1 MSVYLHHIET
11 AVPDTYYEQ
20 DLARDMLQ
28 RSFEGDRRT
37 QRLIR
42 GIYNNSGID
51 KRHSV
56 IAPYLDVF
64 YSEDDG
70 SLQAPGTERRNDL
83 YIETSKPLIS
93 DLAKKALTNCPGLSH
108 SDVTHVITVS
118 CTGFYAPGPEYHL
131 VRELCL
137 VPSTKRFHVGFMG
150 CYAAFPALRMARA
163 FCEADPDAVVLVVCF
178 ELCTLHLQ
186 AKTDSDALI
195 GGSVFA
201 DGASAAIVSA
211 KTPAEPAT
219 SLQLAQLETTLTETG
234 EEAMAWTVG
243 NDGFNIVLSSYVPDI
258 LGSNIRAA
266 LAPLFDAYG
275 TSSDAI
281 THWGIHPGG
290 RAILDK
296 LQASLELSDEQL
308 TPARTVLRDYGNMS
322 SATVLFVLKEILQ
335 QPVKQHDEPV
345 CAMAF
350 GPGLTVESGLFHKN
364 PTC

>member
-11 AVPDTYYEQ
+11 AVPETYYEQ

-28 RSFEGDRRT
+28 QSFKGDRRT

-42 GIYNNSGID
+42 SIYNHSGID

-56 IAPYLDVF
+56 IGPHQSVF
-64 YSEDDG
+64 YDDNDG
-70 SLQAPGTERRNDL
+70 SLQTPGTERRNEL
-83 YIETSKPLIS
+83 YTQTSKPLIS
-93 DLAKKALTNCPGLSH
+93 DLAKRALHDCPGLGSG
-108 SDVTHVITVS
+108 DVTHVITVS

-137 VPSTKRFHVGFMG
+137 PPTTKRFHLGFMG
-150 CYAAFPALRMARA
+150 CYAAFPALRMAQA
-163 FCEADPDAVVLVVCF
+163 FCQADPDAVVLVVCF

-186 AKTDSDALI
+186 AKSDSDALI

-201 DGASAAIVSA
+201 DGAAAAIVSA
-211 KTPAEPAT
+211 KTPTELSS
-219 SLQLAQLETTLTETG
+219 SLKLAQLETTLTEQG

-258 LGSNIRAA
+258 LEANIRGA
-266 LAPLFDAYG
+266 LQPLFDAYQ
-275 TSSDAI
+275 TSSEAV

-308 TPARTVLRDYGNMS
+308 EPARNVLRDYGNMS
-322 SATVLFVLKEILQ
+322 SATVLFVLKEIVRR
-335 QPVKQHDEPV
+335 PAEQHDESV

-350 GPGLTVESGLFHKN
+350 GPGLTVESGLFYKN
-364 PTC
+364 PHC